1 MTFAEISKKYS
12 SDRVATR
19 IVEAK
24 RSDPAISKS
33 QIRDHPDCPGD
44 ADSSLNFNTF
54 FYFDNV
60 KIIMIDQPVNMYNC
74 TFILRCNVLLLY
86 MSEHP
91 QVGTAPEE
99 LEQFLIWDVEA
110 QEDEED
116 TCVSTIFSATDN
128 DSPKKKKEKAKGKK
142 SKKRKASS
150 SDSSTKSSDT
160 SDDDGDSST
169 SSEELWGEPT
179 YTTTYI
185 HDDFESTISFIPPDP
200 FCIHF
205 LPS

>member
-54 FYFDNV
+54 FFDNV

>member
-24 RSDPAISKS
+24 RSDPTISKS

-74 TFILRCNVLLLY
+74 MFILRC
-86 MSEHP
+86 
-91 QVGTAPEE
+91 
-99 LEQFLIWDVEA
+99 
-110 QEDEED
+110 
-116 TCVSTIFSATDN
+116 
-128 DSPKKKKEKAKGKK
+128 
-142 SKKRKASS
+142 
-150 SDSSTKSSDT
+150 T
-160 SDDDGDSST
+160 SIVH
-169 SSEELWGEPT
+169 E
-179 YTTTYI
+179 
-185 HDDFESTISFIPPDP
+185 
-200 FCIHF
+200 
-205 LPS
+205 

>member
-24 RSDPAISKS
+24 RSDPTISRS

-54 FYFDNV
+54 FFDNV

-110 QEDEED
+110 QEDED